1 MPLPTR
7 SLGISTGVLPAVSA
21 ELPTVKAYAAA
32 AITTTAT
39 KAIQKRFIRSRG
51 PAYPA
56 AGMTQGEVSKLRLD
70 TVETVSHFVEPPA
83 RGFVMKS
90 FLKSFFALGLLAAA
104 SVSAAELNVYSHRH
118 YDSDAIL
125 FKQFTKET
133 GIKVNVVKGS
143 ADQLIQRLVS
153 EGKNSPADLLL
164 TVDAGRL
171 HRAKAAGVLQPAKSK
186 LLAKNVP
193 ASMRDPEGHWYGMTV
208 RSRVLVYSK
217 DRVKPSELSTYEAL
231 AKPEW
236 KGRVVARSS
245 SNIYNQ
251 SLLASIIAANGSDKA
266 LAWAKAVR
274 KNMARTPRGSD
285 RDQARAVAAG
295 LADVAIMNTYYLG
308 ILANSSVAA
317 DREVVAKVGVFFPNQ
332 DGRGA
337 HINVSGGGVTASAK
351 NKKEAIRFLEFL
363 TSAKSQETFGK
374 VNYEYPVVIKNNQS
388 KLLKSW
394 GTFKADK
401 VNLSLLGAKNAEA
414 VKLFDLAGWE

>member
-153 EGKNSPADLLL
+153 EGKIRRPICCSRSMLGVCTGPRRPVSCSRRSPSYWRKMF
-164 TVDAGRL
+164 RL
-171 HRAKAAGVLQPAKSK
+171 RCV
-186 LLAKNVP
+186 
-193 ASMRDPEGHWYGMTV
+193 
-208 RSRVLVYSK
+208 
-217 DRVKPSELSTYEAL
+217 
-231 AKPEW
+231 
-236 KGRVVARSS
+236 
-245 SNIYNQ
+245 
-251 SLLASIIAANGSDKA
+251 
-266 LAWAKAVR
+266 
-274 KNMARTPRGSD
+274 TPRDTG
-285 RDQARAVAAG
+285 
-295 LADVAIMNTYYLG
+295 
-308 ILANSSVAA
+308 
-317 DREVVAKVGVFFPNQ
+317 
-332 DGRGA
+332 
-337 HINVSGGGVTASAK
+337 TA
-351 NKKEAIRFLEFL
+351 
-363 TSAKSQETFGK
+363 
-374 VNYEYPVVIKNNQS
+374 
-388 KLLKSW
+388 
-394 GTFKADK
+394 
-401 VNLSLLGAKNAEA
+401 
-414 VKLFDLAGWE
+414 

>member
-1 MPLPTR
+1 
-7 SLGISTGVLPAVSA
+7 
-21 ELPTVKAYAAA
+21 
-32 AITTTAT
+32 
-39 KAIQKRFIRSRG
+39 
-51 PAYPA
+51 
-56 AGMTQGEVSKLRLD
+56 
-70 TVETVSHFVEPPA
+70 
-83 RGFVMKS
+83 MKK
-90 FLKSFFALGLLAAA
+90 FLKSFLALGLLAGATA
-104 SVSAAELNVYSHRH
+104 SAAELTVYSHRH
-118 YDSDAIL
+118 YDSDAVL
-125 FKQFTKET
+125 FKQFTEET

-143 ADQLIQRLVS
+143 ADQLIQRLAS
-153 EGKNSPADLLL
+153 EGKNSPADVLL

-171 HRAKAAGVLQPAKSK
+171 HRAKAAGVLQPVKSK
-186 LLAKNVP
+186 ALAKNVP

-208 RSRVLVYSK
+208 RSRVIVFAK
-217 DRVKPSELSTYEAL
+217 DRVKPGTLSTYEAL

-266 LAWAKAVR
+266 LVWAKAIR
-274 KNMARTPRGSD
+274 KNMARSPRGSD

-317 DREVVAKVGVFFPNQ
+317 DREVAAKVGVFFPNQ

-337 HINVSGGGVTASAK
+337 HINVSGGGVAVGSK

-388 KLLKSW
+388 ELLKSW

>member
-1 MPLPTR
+1 
-7 SLGISTGVLPAVSA
+7 
-21 ELPTVKAYAAA
+21 
-32 AITTTAT
+32 
-39 KAIQKRFIRSRG
+39 
-51 PAYPA
+51 
-56 AGMTQGEVSKLRLD
+56 
-70 TVETVSHFVEPPA
+70 
-83 RGFVMKS
+83 MKK
-90 FLKSFFALGLLAAA
+90 FLKSFLALGLLAGATA
-104 SVSAAELNVYSHRH
+104 SAAELTVYSHRH
-118 YDSDAIL
+118 YDSDAVL
-125 FKQFTKET
+125 FKQFTEET

-143 ADQLIQRLVS
+143 ADQLIQRLAS
-153 EGKNSPADLLL
+153 EGKNSPADVLL

-171 HRAKAAGVLQPAKSK
+171 HRAKAAGVLQPVKSK
-186 LLAKNVP
+186 ELAKNVP

-208 RSRVLVYSK
+208 RSRVIVYAK
-217 DRVKPSELSTYEAL
+217 DRVKPGALSTYEAL

-274 KNMARTPRGSD
+274 KNMARSPRGSD

-317 DREVVAKVGVFFPNQ
+317 DREVAAKVGVFFPNQ

-337 HINVSGGGVTASAK
+337 HINVSGGGVAVGSK

-363 TSAKSQETFGK
+363 TSAKSQETFGN
-374 VNYEYPVVIKNNQS
+374 VNHEYPVIIGNNKS
-388 KLLKSW
+388 ELLKSW
-394 GTFKADK
+394 GSFKADD
-401 VNLSLLGAKNAEA
+401 VNLSVLGAKNTEA

>member
-1 MPLPTR
+1 
-7 SLGISTGVLPAVSA
+7 
-21 ELPTVKAYAAA
+21 
-32 AITTTAT
+32 
-39 KAIQKRFIRSRG
+39 
-51 PAYPA
+51 
-56 AGMTQGEVSKLRLD
+56 
-70 TVETVSHFVEPPA
+70 
-83 RGFVMKS
+83 MKS
-90 FLKSFFALGLLAAA
+90 FLKSSFALGLLAGV

-133 GIKVNVVKGS
+133 GIKVNVVKAS
-143 ADQLIQRLVS
+143 ADQLIQRLIS
-153 EGKNSPADLLL
+153 EGKNSPADVLL

-171 HRAKAAGVLQPAKSK
+171 HRAKAAGVLQPVKSK
-186 LLAKNVP
+186 TLAKNVP

-208 RSRVLVYSK
+208 RSRVIVYSK

-251 SLLASIIAANGSDKA
+251 SLLASIIAANGSEKA

-274 KNMARTPRGSD
+274 KNMARSPRGSD

-308 ILANSSVAA
+308 ILSNSSVAA
-317 DREVVAKVGVFFPNQ
+317 DREVAAKVGVFFPNQ
-332 DGRGA
+332 DGRGS

-363 TSAKSQETFGK
+363 TSAKSQETFGN
-374 VNYEYPVVIKNNQS
+374 VNYEYPVIIGNNKS
-388 KLLKSW
+388 DLLKGW
-394 GTFKADK
+394 GSFKADD
-401 VNLSLLGAKNAEA
+401 VNLSILGAKNAEA
-414 VKLFDLAGWE
+414 VKLFDRAGWE